1 MAHGRVPSQNRG
13 MPGMGSYS
21 FLFGPLLALAAIG
34 LLLWVARGA
43 SGLSSLVERP
53 ARRGAPEEY
62 GLMIPVASPDT
73 PAGAEA
79 LLHRLAAEGIPGRTV
94 ATESGL
100 RVMVWA
106 EDVSRARSALEGPG
120 RPGA

>member
-1 MAHGRVPSQNRG
+1 

-34 LLLWVARGA
+34 LLLWVARGM
-43 SGLSSLVERP
+43 SGQSSVVERP

-79 LLHRLAAEGIPGRTV
+79 VLSRLAAEGIRGRSV
-94 ATESGL
+94 ATESGQ

-106 EDVSRARSALEGPG
+106 EDVSRARSVLGDPG